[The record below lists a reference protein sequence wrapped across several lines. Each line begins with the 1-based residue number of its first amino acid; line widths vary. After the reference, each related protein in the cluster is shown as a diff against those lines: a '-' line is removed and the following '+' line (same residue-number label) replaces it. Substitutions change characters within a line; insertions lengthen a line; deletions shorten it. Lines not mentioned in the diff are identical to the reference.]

1 MSENNYENLL
11 ESRKNLIKEI
21 IRNIEIN
28 SKYEEES
35 YKIGLY
41 GEYGSGKSYF
51 LNSFREFIEN
61 KEIQE
66 QEDFKM
72 NNEFKIIN
80 INAWKDDFLHEPIL
94 SIGLSIMEEIKKDF
108 EKNERIEKKIN
119 NKIKDIWNITKS
131 FGKNILPF
139 AAKTGINI
147 ILDKLHCDK
156 NELKELIGT
165 TLEPDFLDKLN
176 KYNTEELY
184 KNYSNYKNQIE
195 NVKDGL
201 KEYIKELGEN
211 KKLLIIIDELDR
223 CRPDYAIE
231 FLESINHIFSVK
243 DLIFLFAIDNKSLK
257 SAFSVV
263 YGNEL
268 NFDGYIKKFIDV
280 IFKLDANLEIIDKNK
295 YINNK
300 IRQYNIDLSKISII
314 KVNKISSKHY
324 YDPQK
329 AEKIK
334 KEKQNIEKEM
344 YYLFNTFYK
353 CNLRDINF
361 IFKILNSNLS
371 FDNEYYFYSL
381 LFLAGLKTKDSNK
394 YNLLFN
400 TNIENEN
407 FIDIN
412 LELLKNIL
420 KDCDSKKFDKN
431 VIGYSVFKNIKY
443 EYDYDGYYIK
453 LIDFTKN
460 LEYEKFKNI
469 FSKDKFDNEIKSYRY
484 LDDWDNLHYNINT
497 NKSILRQCY
506 ELIY

>member
-1 MSENNYENLL
+1 
-11 ESRKNLIKEI
+11 
-21 IRNIEIN
+21 
-28 SKYEEES
+28 
-35 YKIGLY
+35 
-41 GEYGSGKSYF
+41 
-51 LNSFREFIEN
+51 
-61 KEIQE
+61 
-66 QEDFKM
+66 M

-108 EKNERIEKKIN
+108 EKNKRIGEKIN

-165 TLEPDFLDKLN
+165 ALEPGFLDKLN
-176 KYNTEELY
+176 EYDTEELY
-184 KNYSNYKNQIE
+184 KNYNNYKNQIE
-195 NVKDGL
+195 NVKYGL

-280 IFKLDANLEIIDKNK
+280 IFKLDANLEIIDKDK
-295 YINNK
+295 YIDNKIKQYEIELNKISNMKLSDK
-300 IRQYNIDLSKISII
+300 IRQR
-314 KVNKISSKHY
+314 
-324 YDPQK
+324 
-329 AEKIK
+329 
-334 KEKQNIEKEM
+334 NIEDGLS
-344 YYLFNTFYK
+344 YLFCEFYK
-353 CNLRDINF
+353 LKLRDINF
-361 IFKILNSNLS
+361 VFRILNNNL
-371 FDNEYYFYSL
+371 FYDNKYYFYSL
-381 LFLAGLKTKDSNK
+381 IFLAGLKTKDNNK

-400 TNIENEN
+400 ENIENED

-412 LELLKNIL
+412 LVLLNNIL
-420 KDCDSKKFDKN
+420 KDCDDNKFRKDI
-431 VIGYSVFKNIKY
+431 IGYSIFKNIEYVDENKNNYTFNKKIENFIENLKY
-443 EYDYDGYYIK
+443 TK
-453 LIDFTKN
+453 FT
-460 LEYEKFKNI
+460 NI
-469 FSKDKFDNEIKSYRY
+469 FSAMEFKKIVEKSEDGFDNNKFYYGFIFDYKEATGTK
-484 LDDWDNLHYNINT
+484 NI

>member
-1 MSENNYENLL
+1 MNENSYENLL

-51 LNSFREFIEN
+51 LNSFREFIQS
-61 KEIQE
+61 KEIQDK
-66 QEDFKM
+66 EDFKM

-108 EKNERIEKKIN
+108 EKNKRIGKKIN

-147 ILDKLHCDK
+147 ILDKLHYNQK
-156 NELKELIGT
+156 ELKELIGT
-165 TLEPDFLDKLN
+165 ALEPSFLDKLN
-176 KYNTEELY
+176 EYNTEELY
-184 KNYSNYKNQIE
+184 KNYSNYKKQIE
-195 NVKDGL
+195 SIKDGL
-201 KEYIKELGEN
+201 KEYIEKLGEN
-211 KKLLIIIDELDR
+211 KKLLIIVDELDR

-280 IFKLDANLEIIDKNK
+280 IFKLDANLEIIDKDK
-295 YINNK
+295 YIDSK
-300 IRQYNIDLSKISII
+300 IKQYNIKLKVSDIKLSNAI
-314 KVNKISSKHY
+314 KGTTIKH
-324 YDPQK
+324 
-329 AEKIK
+329 ELS
-334 KEKQNIEKEM
+334 
-344 YYLFNTFYK
+344 YLFCEFYK
-353 CNLRDINF
+353 LKLRDINF
-361 IFKILNSNLS
+361 VFRILNNNLS
-371 FDNEYYFYSL
+371 CDNKYYFYSI
-381 LFLAGLKTKDSNK
+381 LFLAGLKTKDNNK
-394 YNLLFN
+394 YNSLFN
-400 TNIENEN
+400 ENIENKD

-412 LELLKNIL
+412 LELLNNL
-420 KDCDSKKFDKN
+420 LEDCDDKKFGKDI
-431 VIGYSVFKNIKY
+431 IGYSIFKNI
-443 EYDYDGYYIK
+443 EYVDENKNNYTFNKK
-453 LIDFTKN
+453 LENFIEN
-460 LEYEKFKNI
+460 LEYTKFTNI
-469 FSKDKFDNEIKSYRY
+469 FSGTEFQEIVEKSKNEFDNSKFYYGFIFDYKEATGTK
-484 LDDWDNLHYNINT
+484 NI

>member
-280 IFKLDANLEIIDKNK
+280 IFTLNANLKIIDKNK

-324 YDPQK
+324 YDPQG
-329 AEKIK
+329 
-334 KEKQNIEKEM
+334 
-344 YYLFNTFYK
+344 T
-353 CNLRDINF
+353 
-361 IFKILNSNLS
+361 
-371 FDNEYYFYSL
+371 DN
-381 LFLAGLKTKDSNK
+381 
-394 YNLLFN
+394 
-400 TNIENEN
+400 
-407 FIDIN
+407 
-412 LELLKNIL
+412 
-420 KDCDSKKFDKN
+420 
-431 VIGYSVFKNIKY
+431 
-443 EYDYDGYYIK
+443 
-453 LIDFTKN
+453 
-460 LEYEKFKNI
+460 
-469 FSKDKFDNEIKSYRY
+469 
-484 LDDWDNLHYNINT
+484 H
-497 NKSILRQCY
+497 
-506 ELIY
+506 